1 MGQEAAVWTSPDLI
15 TWDRVPHDDDLFYG
29 SERCCG
35 MMMKDVAYG
44 PAGYVAVGQDVAE
57 SGDRPAMW
65 LSEDGRTWVPLALDE
80 SVFAGGWPESISYGP
95 DGYVVVGSGAT
106 VERPDGTSYWSWQ
119 ASAWFSADGTAWSR
133 AEVEGDLT
141 LGEGDCCVEMARVTY
156 GAAGFVAIGWDD
168 FGALANKA
176 AVWLSVDG
184 RSWSRV
190 AHDPDVFGPLD
201 VGEEDGWFE
210 MHSVTWGSPGYVATG
225 NVDWG
230 RGQPKWAGVW
240 FSPNGIDWS
249 LNEQEEFRRDP
260 IAVYPNDAA
269 WGDGG
274 YILIGREYEL
284 NVAAIWTSPDGLAWT
299 RVPGDPDVFGCN
311 CDLEDAYQAMFDA
324 GRYYVFGVHS
334 WTTPEPE
341 PDVVEPILW
350 YADISD

>member
-65 LSEDGRTWVPLALDE
+65 LSEDG
-80 SVFAGGWPESISYGP
+80 PESISYGP

-210 MHSVTWGSPGYVATG
+210 MH
-225 NVDWG
+225 
-230 RGQPKWAGVW
+230 